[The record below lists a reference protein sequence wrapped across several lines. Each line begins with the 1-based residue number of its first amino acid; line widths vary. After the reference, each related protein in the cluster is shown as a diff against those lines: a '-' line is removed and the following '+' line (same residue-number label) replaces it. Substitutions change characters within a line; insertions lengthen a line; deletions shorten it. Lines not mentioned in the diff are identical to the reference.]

1 MIKDISKF
9 PKMYINYYLYLLFSF
24 HCVAKPLG
32 GPQDGLPSEPQL
44 PQPGGPQDGPSG
56 APDHNPALSTDL
68 FHPQP
73 GGPQDGPSGAPDD
86 NPALSTDHLHSQPG
100 GPPHDGLPGAHDD
113 DYQYDDDDLTYLV
126 ENAVFEEINIETIA
140 GNKKD
145 SLWLIVNNQ
154 YICVKNYESASGASV
169 YWECRTRRITGCPF
183 KLQTEVDNEGK
194 HSIVYMY
201 NEDRHTCHQDATD
214 VYEQKF
220 RNIVKGKMA
229 TDYRTLYAAIYDK
242 AKNEMLQNIEDI
254 NLRERIR
261 LALPTSASLRSASM
275 AARRVPIAPK
285 TFEDIDLQKLNDDKI
300 NISKYV
306 IAESKDDGIYIFG
319 TKELAR
325 EFANSIFKSADATF
339 KICPKMF
346 YQVFLFL
353 AMVGG
358 VYVTCMFAIMP
369 NKTGNSYMKVFNMIH
384 DAFSEMGLDVEWR
397 NHSFMTDFEIA
408 MRNGIRA
415 VFPLVKL
422 LGCFFHFAQVSVIYY
437 FSKQCISFICF
448 PNHLL

>member
-1 MIKDISKF
+1 MMKV
-9 PKMYINYYLYLLFSF
+9 
-24 HCVAKPLG
+24 H
-32 GPQDGLPSEPQL
+32 
-44 PQPGGPQDGPSG
+44 
-56 APDHNPALSTDL
+56 PA
-68 FHPQP
+68 
-73 GGPQDGPSGAPDD
+73 
-86 NPALSTDHLHSQPG
+86 HL
-100 GPPHDGLPGAHDD
+100 
-113 DYQYDDDDLTYLV
+113 
-126 ENAVFEEINIETIA
+126 
-140 GNKKD
+140 
-145 SLWLIVNNQ
+145 
-154 YICVKNYESASGASV
+154 
-169 YWECRTRRITGCPF
+169 CRTRRITGCPF

-242 AKNEMLQNIEDI
+242 AKNEMLQNIEDM

-261 LALPTSASLRSASM
+261 LALPTRASLRSAAM

-369 NKTGNSYMKVFNMIH
+369 NKTGNSYIKVFNMIH
-384 DAFSEMGLDVEWR
+384 DAFFEMGLDVE
-397 NHSFMTDFEIA
+397 
-408 MRNGIRA
+408 
-415 VFPLVKL
+415 
-422 LGCFFHFAQVSVIYY
+422 
-437 FSKQCISFICF
+437 
-448 PNHLL
+448 